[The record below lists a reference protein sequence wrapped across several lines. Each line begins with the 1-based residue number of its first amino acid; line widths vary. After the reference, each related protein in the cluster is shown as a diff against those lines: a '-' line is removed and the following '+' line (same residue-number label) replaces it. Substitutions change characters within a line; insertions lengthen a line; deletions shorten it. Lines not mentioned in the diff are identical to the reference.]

1 MNPFWVI
8 LVIALTLI
16 YIVLPYNLLPDFM
29 PILGRIDDLGL
40 VFLMIYYLKTGRLPG
55 FVSKI
60 IGWLFGTPKQKQY
73 SGGGS
78 ESGSGGSSG
87 SAHRDSSAKDPY
99 EALGIS
105 PGASSREIHEAY
117 RRLAH
122 QYHPDKVS
130 HLGEEFQELARKK
143 FIEIQEAYERLT
155 GKSG

>member
-8 LVIALTLI
+8 LVVVLTLI

-40 VFLMIYYLKTGRLPG
+40 VFLVIYYLKTGRVPG

-60 IGWLFGTPKQKQY
+60 ARWLFGTPGQGSPG
-73 SGGGS
+73 SGS
-78 ESGSGGSSG
+78 SRRSGGSQG
-87 SAHRDSSAKDPY
+87 SARSDYARRDPY
-99 EALGIS
+99 AVLGVS
-105 PGASSREIHEAY
+105 RGASIQEIHEAY
-117 RRLAH
+117 RKLAH

-130 HLGEEFQELARKK
+130 HLGEEFQELARQK
-143 FIEIQEAYERLT
+143 FVEIQEAYERLT

>member
-1 MNPFWVI
+1 
-8 LVIALTLI
+8 
-16 YIVLPYNLLPDFM
+16 M

-40 VFLMIYYLKTGRLPG
+40 VFLIVYYLKTGRLPG

-60 IGWLFGTPKQKQY
+60 IGWLFGTPGRKRY
-73 SGGGS
+73 SDPGAHSRGS
-78 ESGSGGSSG
+78 GSSG
-87 SAHRDSSAKDPY
+87 SAHGDSGAKDPY
-99 EALGIS
+99 EVLGIS
-105 PGASSREIHEAY
+105 PGASSREKHEAY

-143 FIEIQEAYERLT
+143 FIEIQQAYETLT